1 MFCRNTNSFQWELA
15 WSCSSCLNFQS
26 HNIFFPHR
34 CSQVH
39 RSFNSVQGPAGL
51 LYATKALANL
61 VTSLL
66 GPNQSGE
73 ARSTDDFGFVGELT
87 AGRDGAQGSN
97 RAILTSRKG
106 CFLQANTCS
115 TSAFLQ

>member
-1 MFCRNTNSFQWELA
+1 ME
-15 WSCSSCLNFQS
+15 
-26 HNIFFPHR
+26 
-34 CSQVH
+34 
-39 RSFNSVQGPAGL
+39 GPAAP

-61 VTSLL
+61 VTNLL

-73 ARSTDDFGFVGELT
+73 ARSPGDFGFVGDMA
-87 AGRDGAQGSN
+87 AGRDGAQGSH